1 MIVDLMR
8 NDLAKVCEPETVSVE
23 KLFDVESY
31 ATVHQLVSTIV
42 GELAPGKDAV
52 SAIAATF
59 PAGSMTGAPKLKA
72 IEIIGQLEAG
82 ERGVYSGIAGFIG
95 DNGSAEFGM
104 VIRSLVFEGGA
115 ISLGVGGGIT
125 IDSEPAAELEET
137 KLKAK
142 ALLRALNASHLLA

>member
-1 MIVDLMR
+1 
-8 NDLAKVCEPETVSVE
+8 
-23 KLFDVESY
+23 
-31 ATVHQLVSTIV
+31 
-42 GELAPGKDAV
+42 
-52 SAIAATF
+52 
-59 PAGSMTGAPKLKA
+59 MTGAPKLKA
-72 IEIIGQLEAG
+72 IEIIGELEAG

-125 IDSEPAAELEET
+125 IDSEPEAELEET